1 MSLARTSLVLSSLL
15 LAFATDALAQDGDA
29 VPRVPSS
36 YYEQSDPLGFWLP
49 FVGVVLVILA
59 IWLPMR
65 RTQRMDRHA
74 EAVIEETERGER

>member
-1 MSLARTSLVLSSLL
+1 MSPARARFVLSFVL
-15 LAFATDALAQDGDA
+15 LAFATRALAQDADA
-29 VPRVPSS
+29 APRVPSS

>member
-1 MSLARTSLVLSSLL
+1 MSPRRAPFALSTTLVWLATP
-15 LAFATDALAQDGDA
+15 AFAQDGGA

-49 FVGVVLVILA
+49 FAGVLLVFLA

-65 RTQRMDRHA
+65 RTQKMDRHA
-74 EAVIEETERGER
+74 EAAIEEAERGER